1 MSAADSGSDPSPS
14 AVASFKSEG
23 VLEKTDSSALGF
35 LVTIFTVRDPSFRV
49 GLSENFWCAPVLC
62 VKYRYIRVN
71 SCVGGKHAPSVCTL
85 RTDDRRP
92 TTDDG
97 QPTREVDAREATRGK
112 RASGRDGERDGSP
125 GQIGQGHEPAGTEEK
140 EEEEEPDGRFWLA
153 NGGTVLTLREERRTR
168 TKTRV
173 ARTTTDD

>member
-14 AVASFKSEG
+14 AVASFKS
-23 VLEKTDSSALGF
+23 VWRARKTDSSALGF

-62 VKYRYIRVN
+62 VKYIRVN

-92 TTDDG
+92 TTDDRRERW
-97 QPTREVDAREATRGK
+97 TRARR
-112 RASGRDGERDGSP
+112 
-125 GQIGQGHEPAGTEEK
+125 
-140 EEEEEPDGRFWLA
+140 
-153 NGGTVLTLREERRTR
+153 REENERADAMANATDPLARSVRGMNPQVRRR
-168 TKTRV
+168 RRRKRNP
-173 ARTTTDD
+173 TDGFGWQTEGLC

>member
-1 MSAADSGSDPSPS
+1 
-14 AVASFKSEG
+14 
-23 VLEKTDSSALGF
+23 
-35 LVTIFTVRDPSFRV
+35 V

-62 VKYRYIRVN
+62 VKYIRVN

-85 RTDDRRP
+85 RTDDRR
-92 TTDDG
+92 
-97 QPTREVDAREATRGK
+97 PTREVDAREATRGK

-173 ARTTTDD
+173 VRTTTDD